1 MSSKDVVARRRPLV
15 QSIRQAGGRCF
26 IRGMPDDAG
35 RKRVESFVRR
45 VLESAGPAKAKSL
58 ARASLTAYLATF
70 QDSPAGTGSKKSK
83 KSTAAPSTST
93 PKPRRV
99 RGKSQLFTYNWDFL
113 ASNLP
118 DGTPPARDAAH
129 LWDMWQ
135 SWEAEAQVR
144 LCVHRRTSKLEE
156 SLLSDCDG
164 RVHIHW
170 KVDLEHSVDLPDVEP
185 FAFHGIWPDV
195 RSTWEPAAST
205 SKARGRNWELASN
218 RAHFYCWCPK
228 KGSLHEDTNWAPFT
242 DYRVHG
248 QWIEDLWGDDK
259 LTHDAYH
266 QLSLRIRKGH
276 AARKRDLQAVQADER
291 EDWVD
296 TQIKAVNEAQTILK
310 TEFRQFAEVE
320 VWEDSFLIVDF
331 RWTILAL
338 VADSASGKSTF
349 GESLFENPFVITVE
363 EAVQLDLKAFC
374 AEKHDGIVLDNVNSW
389 GQILL
394 WRALLQARNAKS
406 RGGQSA
412 TNMYSYVQYLYGV
425 PIVATLDLDTP
436 DKHYVDPASDRR
448 SRWLLK
454 NCVFVSLPAGETF
467 FKARV
472 GPKPEIENTFS
483 LFAKTVKRRRARIAA
498 GKP

>member
-15 QSIRQAGGRCF
+15 QSIRQAGGRCN

-35 RKRVESFVRR
+35 RKRVESFVHR

-248 QWIEDLWGDDK
+248 QWIEDWWADDK
-259 LTHDAYH
+259 FTHDVYH

-331 RWTILAL
+331 RW
-338 VADSASGKSTF
+338 KF
-349 GESLFENPFVITVE
+349 
-363 EAVQLDLKAFC
+363 
-374 AEKHDGIVLDNVNSW
+374 
-389 GQILL
+389 LL
-394 WRALLQARNAKS
+394 WSQTAPPGSQLS
-406 RGGQSA
+406 
-412 TNMYSYVQYLYGV
+412 
-425 PIVATLDLDTP
+425 
-436 DKHYVDPASDRR
+436 
-448 SRWLLK
+448 
-454 NCVFVSLPAGETF
+454 
-467 FKARV
+467 ARV
-472 GPKPEIENTFS
+472 CSRTPSSSQLRS
-483 LFAKTVKRRRARIAA
+483 LSSWT
-498 GKP
+498 